1 MNDIVPGDYDGMHGG
16 GEPRRAQDNPILM
29 LHRHLRGRY
38 RWVVIVGLLLAVP
51 LAAAGYLAVKP
62 TYTSTGMI
70 RIAPTMTV
78 IMYNLEDA
86 KVPAMF
92 ESMVSTQAALLQS
105 RRVLDLAMDDPK
117 LRAAGWP
124 PGEEG
129 LALLQKNLD
138 VSNRRA
144 LELIAA
150 SVKSP
155 DRGLAQAA
163 VNAIL
168 EAYEKVYD
176 DNNTITHTGRTQAIE
191 QQRDKLATEI
201 ELARRTIRDLAKK
214 YATDELDGLHSEKI
228 IEVEKLNQDIKNLEL
243 ALANRSKGDPSQIE
257 PGAMPEELKDTIPVL
272 AQEDPVLS
280 RLLDDERGLQT
291 SIDAFLRKGTK
302 EHRDYKALDQRL
314 LAVQQQIQARA
325 EELRRVPRVND
336 GARPNMVAM
345 MTSEA
350 IEERL
355 ASYTTLMRQKLAEAN
370 ELQDT
375 KLAIS
380 AQNAIVADRQ
390 KVLDEVSRTLEQI
403 RFESRAYSMGR
414 VSVLQKGDLPVEPST
429 DRRKALAG
437 LGACAGFGLGGCI
450 VFFVGMARGGYRY
463 IEDVEREDA
472 AVPLL
477 GTIPDLADGGV
488 EQEQMAALSV
498 HHLRNMLQLQ
508 FESQP
513 GGKVYTITSASS
525 GDGKTSL
532 AIALAMSFAATGRRT
547 IIVDTD
553 LVGRGLTRQLELQGQ
568 TGLCEALHH
577 DKLNGEVKE
586 TKVQSMWALP
596 SGIIGSFVPEHLSST
611 MMKNLIRKLREQY
624 DAVILDTGPILGSL
638 EANVVAPASD
648 GCVLVV
654 TRGQNAKMVR
664 ASIARLRRLGATCS
678 GLIFNRA
685 GTRDFQRSVSTASVS
700 ARSIQANTPEARSQ
714 NPGGRAALLRALEA
728 PSNESPTQSS

>member
-1 MNDIVPGDYDGMHGG
+1 VNDIIPGDYDGMHGG
-16 GEPRRAQDNPILM
+16 EPRRAHDNPILM

-38 RWVVIVGLLLAVP
+38 RWVAIVGLLLAVP
-51 LAAAGYLAVKP
+51 LAVGGYLAVKP

-70 RIAPTMTV
+70 RIAPTMTM
-78 IMYNLEDA
+78 IIYNDLEDA

-124 PGEEG
+124 AAPEG

-144 LELIAA
+144 LELISA

-155 DRGLAQAA
+155 DGALAQAA

-168 EAYEKVYD
+168 TAYEKVYD
-176 DNNTITHTGRTQAIE
+176 DNNSFNYASRTQAIE

-201 ELARRTIRDLAKK
+201 ESARRTIRELAKK

-228 IEVEKLNQDIKNLEL
+228 IEIEKLNQDIKNLEM
-243 ALANRSKGDPSQIE
+243 ALVNRTKNAES
-257 PGAMPEELKDTIPVL
+257 APEAGGIPDELKDSIPVL
-272 AQEDPVLS
+272 AQEDAVLS
-280 RLLDDERGLQT
+280 RLLEDERNIQT
-291 SIDAFLRKGTK
+291 SIDALLRKATK
-302 EHRDYKALDQRL
+302 EHRDYKSLNDRL
-314 LAVQQQIQARA
+314 LSVREQIEARA
-325 EELRRVPRVND
+325 DELRRVPRVNE
-336 GARPNMVAM
+336 ASRPNLVAT
-345 MTSEA
+345 MTTEA
-350 IEERL
+350 IQERL
-355 ASYTTLMRQKLAEAN
+355 TSYKALVKQRLAEAN

-380 AQNAIVADRQ
+380 AQRAIVADRQ
-390 KVLDEVSRTLEQI
+390 KDFDQVSQTLEQI

-429 DRRKALAG
+429 DRRAALAG
-437 LGACAGFGLGGCI
+437 LGAFAGFGLGGCI
-450 VFFVGMARGGYRY
+450 VLFVGIARGGYRF

-508 FESQP
+508 FEAQP

-568 TGLCEALHH
+568 TGLCEALQH

-586 TKVQSMWALP
+586 TKVQSLWALP
-596 SGIIGSFVPEHLSST
+596 SGVLGSFVPEHLSSS
-611 MMKNLIRKLREQY
+611 MMKKLIGRLRDQY

-664 ASIARLRRLGATCS
+664 ASIGRLRRLGATCS

-700 ARSIQANTPEARSQ
+700 ARSIQANTPAARAQ

-728 PSNESPTQSS
+728 PANENAPHSS